1 MRRVLEMRQE
11 ERRQLIRR
19 NVLLVLSYLLV
30 MGLLVGAYA

>member
-1 MRRVLEMRQE
+1 MRQE